1 MKDLT
6 VQNHS
11 QHEAEPMSLL
21 KAGSS
26 LAIVTAEYPSLALKI
41 QFQSLDFP
49 PIELVR
55 KLLCSTHLNCKSSL
69 AWLSF
74 SPSTF
79 ENYIH

>member
-49 PIELVR
+49 PIE
-55 KLLCSTHLNCKSSL
+55 
-69 AWLSF
+69 
-74 SPSTF
+74 
-79 ENYIH
+79 